1 MPTTVTCV
9 ITVVFVLSERILRY
23 NWTGSDYYEEQRDFE
38 SDRNDGSKYYEV
50 SDIAQNGRAE
60 LAAIRGF
67 IKSVRILQL
76 NIPRSKNVIAYEN
89 YINENFEMPK
99 EDFDH
104 FEEWKRT
111 PEMEEIVENILR
123 ENHIA

>member
-1 MPTTVTCV
+1 MKSNETLNLIEE
-9 ITVVFVLSERILRY
+9 IT
-23 NWTGSDYYEEQRDFE
+23 
-38 SDRNDGSKYYEV
+38 RNDGSKYYEV

-76 NIPRSKNVIAYEN
+76 NIPRSKNVIVYEN

>member
-1 MPTTVTCV
+1 MKSNETLNLIEE
-9 ITVVFVLSERILRY
+9 IT
-23 NWTGSDYYEEQRDFE
+23 
-38 SDRNDGSKYYEV
+38 RNDGSKYYEV

-76 NIPRSKNVIAYEN
+76 NIPRSKNVISYEN

-104 FEEWKRT
+104 FDEWKRT

>member
-1 MPTTVTCV
+1 MKSNETLNLIEE
-9 ITVVFVLSERILRY
+9 IT
-23 NWTGSDYYEEQRDFE
+23 
-38 SDRNDGSKYYEV
+38 RNDGSKYYEV

-104 FEEWKRT
+104 FE
-111 PEMEEIVENILR
+111 
-123 ENHIA
+123 

>member
-1 MPTTVTCV
+1 MKSNETLNLIEE
-9 ITVVFVLSERILRY
+9 IT
-23 NWTGSDYYEEQRDFE
+23 
-38 SDRNDGSKYYEV
+38 RNDGSKYYEV

-76 NIPRSKNVIAYEN
+76 IAYEN

>member
-1 MPTTVTCV
+1 MKSNETLNLIEE
-9 ITVVFVLSERILRY
+9 IT
-23 NWTGSDYYEEQRDFE
+23 
-38 SDRNDGSKYYEV
+38 RNDGSKYYEV

-89 YINENFEMPK
+89 YINENF
-99 EDFDH
+99 DH